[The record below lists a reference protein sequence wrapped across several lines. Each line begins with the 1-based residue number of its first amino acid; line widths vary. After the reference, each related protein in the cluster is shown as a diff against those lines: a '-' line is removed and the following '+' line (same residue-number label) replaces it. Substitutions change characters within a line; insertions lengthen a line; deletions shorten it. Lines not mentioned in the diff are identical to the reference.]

1 MVRNLHA
8 TTWCFAGAVQGKMN
22 TASHQLSSQ
31 METEADGVSNT
42 VRVTHRAVP
51 SRHKKQQEKQLNT
64 HINCSSFID
73 KHHTL
78 SKKLW
83 FLIRLG
89 YTPDF
94 HKKRG
99 VGCNRNFCCHTPQW
113 KSTNSMQHP
122 VHGENVERPSRR
134 AAKRLSHHGVR
145 SRPRSRW
152 GQLRG
157 RHATRKTASTHT
169 CGQNL
174 EPKWPRI
181 LVRISSR
188 TSFLTFFA
196 FEMQFWSRVFH
207 RRSLNIDMKTIRSFN
222 LSGWMFFSSKSF
234 WFSWRIENVGNAS
247 MQYVSL

>member
-1 MVRNLHA
+1 MVFCRCSARQNEHSITPIVLE
-8 TTWCFAGAVQGKMN
+8 CMSG
-22 TASHQLSSQ
+22 SPLRSSQ
-31 METEADGVSNT
+31 METEADGVSHT

-94 HKKRG
+94 HKKRR

-122 VHGENVERPSRR
+122 VLRLRR
-134 AAKRLSHHGVR
+134 QHHGKI
-145 SRPRSRW
+145 SLGNGSH
-152 GQLRG
+152 GGGILR
-157 RHATRKTASTHT
+157 
-169 CGQNL
+169 NL
-174 EPKWPRI
+174 M
-181 LVRISSR
+181 SSEWDFFFQ
-188 TSFLTFFA
+188 TFLSVHP
-196 FEMQFWSRVFH
+196 E
-207 RRSLNIDMKTIRSFN
+207 
-222 LSGWMFFSSKSF
+222 
-234 WFSWRIENVGNAS
+234 
-247 MQYVSL
+247 